1 MICPNQNSALSTIL
15 YEHVCPKRLA
25 QVIKCPEVDE
35 LTKKALSKYAKKY
48 DRSKGGY
55 RVNYEFQGLQY
66 GRRYAEKSL
75 SLQNFKSAIRETLVH
90 DTHTDIDIKNCFPVI
105 LSQYCKKNN
114 INCVAI
120 DDYVEHRDVKIT
132 ELMSIYNCNRKIA
145 KTFMLKLFMLDEIDH
160 AQLTSGF
167 ELSASLNVP
176 EWVTDFANQMKII
189 ATMICSLEPHIYN
202 DVKKLRKDEYKNKEA
217 TTLAFIIQKI
227 EDQIIQHVV
236 IKLRQHKIQVDT
248 LCFDG
253 VLVKSTDIADDLL
266 EELSS
271 YCYQATNF
279 QVEFVKKPM
288 KSSYTLKEEQY
299 DFADRE
305 FLNLEEWNQVYAMS
319 LEGQTPEETY
329 ALRKAYFE
337 KHFCIVEKPIAQ
349 YVRQGNGVDRT
360 PYIMSDAELAKLIRP
375 VKSGFDETSRKKF
388 FNCWDE
394 DPHRRQYRKMDFMP
408 YNPSNP
414 IEDEAVFNLF
424 EGFNPHCFAP
434 SMEGDFVMKKIKP
447 FLDLA
452 HEICG
457 ADEACSEYFHRF
469 IADIFQNPAK
479 KPPVAICI
487 KSYEGAG
494 KNLLL
499 DTIGH
504 MLNKTHYI
512 TSSNPEDF
520 FSNHAEGMRGKLL
533 INLNEA
539 EGKGT
544 FDYEGRIKSFITEPT
559 IVVNPKN
566 IRPMEINNYARTI
579 VTTNKATPIAIDV
592 KGRDRRWVV
601 FQSTEKTLPYTR
613 DFWGAMIAHFKSAEF
628 MAALYQYYTQVID
641 NNNFDWSKQRP
652 ITNAYRSMCD
662 KFQPVPI
669 LFLEEFIRAEKWELY
684 DVEGDSVSTI
694 SINTMDLFEAFNKY
708 KKEHLFNREGSATNS
723 RAFQSQLSE
732 LGLPIEKVKT
742 ASNMMFRFSPVGV
755 YEAMEQKAMIN
766 SWKFDEADRK
776 KMETC
781 VVNAPDNY
789 FV

>member
-25 QVIKCPEVDE
+25 QVIKCPEVE
-35 LTKKALSKYAKKY
+35 EHTKKELSKYAKKY

-55 RVNYEFQGLQY
+55 RVNYDFKGLQY
-66 GRRYAEKSL
+66 GRRHAEKSL

-90 DTHTDIDIKNCFPVI
+90 DTHTDIDIKNCHPV
-105 LSQYCKKNN
+105 LLAQYCEKNN
-114 INCVAI
+114 IPCVALK
-120 DDYVEHRDVKIT
+120 DYVNHRDVRIQ
-132 ELMSIYNCNRKIA
+132 ELIDVYGCNRKMA
-145 KTFMLKLFMLDEIDH
+145 KKFMIHLLYLDEINM
-160 AQLTSGF
+160 AQLNLGF
-167 ELSASLNVP
+167 ELKSNDP
-176 EWVTDFANQMKII
+176 DWVVNYANELQAIAKVII
-189 ATMICSLEPHIYN
+189 GFEPAVYL
-202 DVKKLRKDEYKNKEA
+202 DAKKLRKEEYKNKEA
-217 TTLAFIIQKI
+217 TTISYVIQRI
-227 EDQIIQHVV
+227 EDQIIQNVV
-236 IKLRQHKIQVDT
+236 IKLRQNKIQVDT

-253 VLVKSTDIADDLL
+253 VLVKSTDVSDDLL

-271 YCYQATNF
+271 YCYQATNY
-279 QVEFVKKPM
+279 QVEFAKKPM

-305 FLNLEEWNQVYAMS
+305 FLNLEEWDQIYAMS

-337 KHFCIVEKPIAQ
+337 KHFCIVEKPTAQ
-349 YVRQGNGVDRT
+349 YVRQGNGIDRT
-360 PYIMSDAELAKLIRP
+360 PYIMTGPELSQLIKP
-375 VKSGFDETSRKKF
+375 IKSGFTEPSRARF
-388 FNCWDE
+388 FSCWDE

-414 IEDEAVFNLF
+414 IEDTSVFNLF
-424 EGFNPHCFAP
+424 EGFNPCCFSTP
-434 SMEGDFVMKKIKP
+434 MKGDFIMKKIKP

-457 ADEACSEYFHRF
+457 GDDDCSEYFHRF
-469 IADIFQNPAK
+469 IADIFQNPST

-487 KSYEGAG
+487 KSKEGVG
-494 KNLLL
+494 KNVLL

-512 TSSNPEDF
+512 TSSNPDDF
-520 FSNHAEGMRGKLL
+520 FGNHAEGMKGKLL

-559 IVVNPKN
+559 ITINPKN

-579 VTTNKATPIAIDV
+579 VTTNKPTPIAIDV
-592 KGRDRRWVV
+592 KGKDRRWVV
-601 FQSTEKTLPYTR
+601 FQSTEKTLTYSR
-613 DFWGAMIAHFKSAEF
+613 KFWSMLIAHFKSAEF
-628 MAALYQYYTQVID
+628 AAALYQYYTQVID
-641 NNNFDWSKQRP
+641 NNNFDWAKQRP
-652 ITNAYRSMCD
+652 ITSAYRSMCD
-662 KFQPVPI
+662 KFQPVPV

-684 DVEGDSVSTI
+684 DVEGDSDVTI
-694 SINTMDLFEAFNKY
+694 SINTMDLFEAFNKF

-723 RAFQSQLSE
+723 RAFQSQLME
-732 LGLPIEKVKT
+732 LGLPIDKLK
-742 ASNMMFRFSPVGV
+742 SDGIMRYRFIPDGV
-755 YEAMEQKAMIN
+755 YEAMEQRAMIN
-766 SWKFDEADRK
+766 SWKFDEEDRK
-776 KMETC
+776 KMEVS
-781 VVNAPDNY
+781 VVDAPEDY